1 MQVAGVDGC
10 RGGWVVV
17 TAGVVAGPSSVERVV
32 ELGSLFEQVR
42 AGELRAVA
50 IDMPIGLPSR
60 IRRVSDAQLR
70 VHLGPR
76 RSSVFPTPPR
86 AVLDA
91 IDYRDALTRARD
103 ATGVGL
109 SKQAWNLVPK
119 IRELD
124 ALMTPDLQPGVSEA
138 HPESSF
144 AELAGAPLTARKV
157 TAEGRQ
163 QRMRLLLPWFPD
175 VVECM
180 AQHRPIAVDVLDAFA
195 AAWTARRMASGT
207 ARWFGDDER
216 DARGLRMT
224 VAV

>member
-1 MQVAGVDGC
+1 MDGY

-17 TAGVVAGPSSVERVV
+17 TARITSGASTVDCVRELDSLIDRVR
-32 ELGSLFEQVR
+32 S
-42 AGELRAVA
+42 GELDAVG
-50 IDMPIGLPSR
+50 IDMPIGLPSHAPR
-60 IRRVSDAQLR
+60 ASDGQLR
-70 VHLGPR
+70 VHLGVR
-76 RSSVFPTPPR
+76 RASLFPTPPR
-86 AVLDA
+86 TVLDA
-91 IDYRDALTRARD
+91 TDYRDALVLARA

-124 ALMTPDLQPGVSEA
+124 ALMTTDLQPRVSEA

-144 AELAGAPLTARKV
+144 AELAGSPLGTRKH
-157 TAEGRQ
+157 TREGHDERL
-163 QRMRLLLPWFPD
+163 RLLVPSFPD
-175 VVECM
+175 V
-180 AQHRPIAVDVLDAFA
+180 ADHLTRHRAIATDVLDAFA